1 MLDMYLLRQCDVVN
15 LRVLAITVVCG
26 IIRQSKNTVC
36 ILALVFVRS
45 KHTSNMAACYDDDV
59 NDVISRWFQRL
70 LRQNFTPLNF
80 ESLWASCMNVILSII
95 SYAFYE

>member
-1 MLDMYLLRQCDVVN
+1 
-15 LRVLAITVVCG
+15 
-26 IIRQSKNTVC
+26 
-36 ILALVFVRS
+36 
-45 KHTSNMAACYDDDV
+45 MAACYDDDV

-95 SYAFYE
+95 SYAFYEWNEDKRQLTINWFIKSTQNDVQDDVMRDANWS